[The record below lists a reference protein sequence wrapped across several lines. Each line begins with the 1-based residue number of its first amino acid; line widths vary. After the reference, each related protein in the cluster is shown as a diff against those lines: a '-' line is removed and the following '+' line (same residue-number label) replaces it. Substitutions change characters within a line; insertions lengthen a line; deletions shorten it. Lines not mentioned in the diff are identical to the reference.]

1 LFIANVT
8 VGWWYLPKVGSQPRI
23 LVEKVSATRQT
34 PSPGTS
40 VRPESHVVDR
50 GVDDVED
57 GFISARFASVQRCP
71 HIVVK
76 PFRRIVRKHF
86 DGVQLGHDDPV
97 LPGPGEMPG
106 LIERS
111 VAVLQNQL
119 FDAGAV
125 GFVVLR
131 GMRSGNSFHQKHS
144 DSAEIDLPHDL
155 NPGDYVGVG
164 VLAEV
169 VQEGGLEFGQGLP
182 GALGAACRQRRTPRT
197 DPEPWKSAFS
207 SRISKFEHSRVIVP
221 VPVSRG
227 QVDGGDDDS
236 NGVVGV
242 DQDRQLAAFTRK
254 VATRT
259 NMLLGNLRVVLSV
272 SVQLDH
278 AVGKVKSGVPGTQ
291 SDGSYL
297 PVAVQDGY
305 RDFPE
310 TQT

>member
-1 LFIANVT
+1 
-8 VGWWYLPKVGSQPRI
+8 LPKVGSQPRI

-144 DSAEIDLPHDL
+144 YSAEINLPHDL

-197 DPEPWKSAFS
+197 DPE
-207 SRISKFEHSRVIVP
+207 RVIVP